1 MRENNT
7 KKRRLSIKLT
17 QEDWEAIH
25 HRAEQSGKNLTDYVT
40 TCCLGEEIVVIHD
53 LAEVL
58 REQRGISGNLNQ
70 LALLAHRG
78 RITAVGLTKIQ
89 SVLMEIS
96 DRLKQIL
103 EKRRWTA

>member
-17 QEDWEAIH
+17 QENWDAIH
-25 HRAEQSGKNLTDYVT
+25 RKAEQSGKNLTDYVT
-40 TCCLGEEIVVIHD
+40 TCCLGKEIVIIND

-70 LALLAHRG
+70 LAMLAHRG
-78 RITAVGLTKIQ
+78 RITAIGLTEIQ
-89 SVLMEIS
+89 SVLLEIN
-96 DRLKQIL
+96 DKLKGIL
-103 EKRRWTA
+103 EKRRWLA

>member
-1 MRENNT
+1 MRENST

-17 QEDWEAIH
+17 QEDWDAIH
-25 HRAEQSGKNLTDYVT
+25 RKAELSNKNLTDYVT
-40 TCCLGEEIVVIHD
+40 TCCLGKEIVVIND

-70 LALLAHRG
+70 LAMLAHRG
-78 RITAVGLTKIQ
+78 RITAVGLTEIQ

-103 EKRRWTA
+103 EKRRWTV